1 MEIGKSYTVE
11 TVVDQTNTAAAMG
24 SGTLDV
30 FATPAMI
37 AQMELA
43 ACTLLSEML
52 EASQSSVG
60 TKIDVSHSSATPV
73 GMKIYATAK
82 ITAVDRRRVDFEVS
96 ASDEAGE
103 IGVGTHTRFIVDID
117 KFMGKAAQKKAE

>member
-1 MEIGKSYTVE
+1 
-11 TVVDQTNTAAAMG
+11 
-24 SGTLDV
+24 
-30 FATPAMI
+30 
-37 AQMELA
+37 
-43 ACTLLSEML
+43 
-52 EASQSSVG
+52 
-60 TKIDVSHSSATPV
+60 
-73 GMKIYATAK
+73 MKIYATAK